1 MLTFENLLQDSFQF
15 SFKNIFFLVNKK
27 NVNSLNLM
35 VV

>member
-15 SFKNIFFLVNKK
+15 SFKNIFFSVKK
-27 NVNSLNLM
+27 NANSLNLI